1 MLTNE
6 NENTT
11 AQHLWDSVKPVLR
24 KIHSNTS
31 LPQETRETSNKQ
43 PNFIP
48 KATRKRRTPKL
59 VDGNT
64 S

>member
-1 MLTNE
+1 MGFSKSSTKGKV
-6 NENTT
+6 
-11 AQHLWDSVKPVLR
+11 Q
-24 KIHSNTS
+24 SNTS

-43 PNFIP
+43 PNFIL

>member
-43 PNFIP
+43 PNITS
-48 KATRKRRTPKL
+48 KATRKRKKEYPQ
-59 VDGNT
+59 